1 LRTAISSLAALAVLL
16 VAPSAYAGMSGL
28 GLGVHGGIV
37 SGYDNPVLAE
47 GISDSLGIDVSEKM
61 TDLGAHVKIGTFR
74 IIEFDLNLDYAWK
87 KQDLGSGFDLRFSDF
102 SITGS
107 VRKSIA
113 MTSIKPYIGVGAGL
127 HWMAY
132 SLESG
137 DQVLGV
143 VLPENESKIGY
154 HFKAGVDLD
163 IPLLPLTPYG
173 EWKYNVIQT
182 TGKSTKYSSLMVGVT
197 LDLP

>member
-1 LRTAISSLAALAVLL
+1 MRAPILLLIVLLAAPA
-16 VAPSAYAGMSGL
+16 AYGGMSGL

-37 SGYDNPVLAE
+37 SGYDNPVLAQ
-47 GISDSLGIDVSEKM
+47 GIGDSLGIDVSDQM
-61 TDLGAHVKIGTFR
+61 TDLGAHLKIGTFR
-74 IIEFDLNLDYAWK
+74 IIEFDLSLDYAWK
-87 KQDLGSGFDLRFSDF
+87 KQDLGSGIDLRFSDF

-107 VRKSIA
+107 VRKSYA
-113 MTSIKPYIGVGAGL
+113 LAVVKPYIGVGGGL

-132 SLESG
+132 SVEYG
-137 DQVLGV
+137 GQIVGV
-143 VLPENESKIGY
+143 VLPEDESKFGY

-163 IPLLPLTPYG
+163 IPLFPLTPYA

-182 TGKSTKYSSLMVGVT
+182 TGESTKYSSIMVGVT